1 MDMYSFEQSMLNRH
15 QEMIQSAEEHT
26 RLAGWQPRERTAV
39 HIARQLRR
47 LADRIEGR
55 QPTRVWIFPG

>member
-1 MDMYSFEQSMLNRH
+1 MDMYSLERSLLGRH
-15 QEMIQSAEEHT
+15 QEMIQNAEEQA

-39 HIARQLRR
+39 HIARGLRR